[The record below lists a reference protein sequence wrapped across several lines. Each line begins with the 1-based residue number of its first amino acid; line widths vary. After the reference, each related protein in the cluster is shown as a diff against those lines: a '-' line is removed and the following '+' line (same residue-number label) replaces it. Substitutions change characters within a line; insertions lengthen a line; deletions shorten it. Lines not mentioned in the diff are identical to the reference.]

1 MGKIFTAIAM
11 LLLSAALSAHSPVL
25 AKAAPTAGAERT
37 APWNSETTELEA
49 DNRIVYGR
57 LPNGLR
63 YVIRRNERPENQV
76 LVRLAFEF
84 GSAAEADDE
93 QGLAHF
99 IEHMAFNGS
108 TNVPEGE
115 MVRILERLGL
125 SFGADTNASTGF
137 VRTQYKLDLPKS
149 DPALIERALFL
160 MRETAS
166 EVTFSPE
173 AVDRERGVVI
183 AEMRDRENFGFQ
195 RSRAASELLYPNSYF
210 STRYPIGTLEVLQTA
225 TAAKMQALYRK
236 WYVPDRAR
244 LVIVGPV
251 DPAAIE
257 REIVRKFSGWKGSG
271 AALGNIDRCSFDNDR
286 PAQASIFIHPEVN
299 EALNIE
305 QIVAD
310 RKRPDTFE
318 RALLDLKMGIAAG
331 IVADRISRKSR
342 KEDMPLLSSGLSF
355 AAGFCD
361 QHARIGMSIAGKDG
375 SWRTVLPI
383 VEQMVR
389 QAVEFGFTDQEV
401 KEQIA
406 RYDAAFDNAVKSEPT
421 TVSSSFANE
430 LTNLDDDIITSA
442 DYRLRLWKQLRPFMT
457 RAAISQE
464 FAGWYGKLKKP
475 RIFLSSKLPD
485 GATSEALLASY
496 DESRKLAVSAPVE
509 RSAQIWAYTD
519 FGPKGELAEDQRIA
533 DLGIRTVR
541 FANGVQLNIKNTGF
555 EKDRVRWTLRIDGG
569 KLSIPRA
576 DQPLGMFMD
585 STFAG
590 GGLGQYDID
599 DLRAVLAGSTASPA
613 FASAP
618 TYFGGAGSVVAKDLE
633 RQMQLLAAYVT
644 DPGYRDEAVRLF
656 QRPLPEFYSRLDATP
671 GSALALGQAR
681 IMNGDD
687 PRFVLPPL
695 EALLSADFSRLKS
708 AISGNLQSGK
718 IEIGLVGDIDEAL
731 AIEIVAKTFGA
742 MPQRSGTAL
751 EYGEA
756 KASSFTSAFGTHSIY
771 HRGEA
776 NQMSWRRVW
785 TTTDDSDFR
794 LEQTMSLLAD
804 IARILLID
812 ELRERLGATY
822 GASAGSDMSDVYPG
836 RGTFSISTS
845 GDPKDV
851 EKIEAAVADVVAE
864 LLAAPVDA
872 DLFERAR
879 KPTLESYADWKKRN
893 ATWIDIVD
901 EAQSAPERLQRF
913 RVSEDQFRSITRH
926 EVWEAAKRYLAG
938 SQSYTFRAIPKP
950 AE

>member
-1 MGKIFTAIAM
+1 MM
-11 LLLSAALSAHSPVL
+11 H
-25 AKAAPTAGAERT
+25 R
-37 APWNSETTELEA
+37 
-49 DNRIVYGR
+49 
-57 LPNGLR
+57 
-63 YVIRRNERPENQV
+63 
-76 LVRLAFEF
+76 
-84 GSAAEADDE
+84 
-93 QGLAHF
+93 
-99 IEHMAFNGS
+99 
-108 TNVPEGE
+108 
-115 MVRILERLGL
+115 
-125 SFGADTNASTGF
+125 
-137 VRTQYKLDLPKS
+137 
-149 DPALIERALFL
+149 
-160 MRETAS
+160 
-166 EVTFSPE
+166 
-173 AVDRERGVVI
+173 
-183 AEMRDRENFGFQ
+183 
-195 RSRAASELLYPNSYF
+195 
-210 STRYPIGTLEVLQTA
+210 
-225 TAAKMQALYRK
+225 
-236 WYVPDRAR
+236 
-244 LVIVGPV
+244 
-251 DPAAIE
+251 
-257 REIVRKFSGWKGSG
+257 
-271 AALGNIDRCSFDNDR
+271 
-286 PAQASIFIHPEVN
+286 
-299 EALNIE
+299 
-305 QIVAD
+305 
-310 RKRPDTFE
+310 
-318 RALLDLKMGIAAG
+318 
-331 IVADRISRKSR
+331 
-342 KEDMPLLSSGLSF
+342 
-355 AAGFCD
+355 
-361 QHARIGMSIAGKDG
+361 
-375 SWRTVLPI
+375 
-383 VEQMVR
+383 
-389 QAVEFGFTDQEV
+389 
-401 KEQIA
+401 
-406 RYDAAFDNAVKSEPT
+406 
-421 TVSSSFANE
+421 
-430 LTNLDDDIITSA
+430 
-442 DYRLRLWKQLRPFMT
+442 
-457 RAAISQE
+457 AISQ
-464 FAGWYGKLKKP
+464 AGARY
-475 RIFLSSKLPD
+475 
-485 GATSEALLASY
+485 
-496 DESRKLAVSAPVE
+496 
-509 RSAQIWAYTD
+509 
-519 FGPKGELAEDQRIA
+519 
-533 DLGIRTVR
+533 
-541 FANGVQLNIKNTGF
+541 
-555 EKDRVRWTLRIDGG
+555 
-569 KLSIPRA
+569 
-576 DQPLGMFMD
+576 QPLGMFMD